1 MAKEKVTP
9 RAKRTRPLKA
19 PGPYNELGQCSP
31 LGEELGR
38 CSPGGEN
45 CAGVVSVHNV
55 MISACLAGINCV
67 YDGTNK
73 FNPVFASLY
82 KSGEAIVFCPEALG
96 GLKARPHAPSE
107 IVGGDGFAVLED
119 RAKVLSKD
127 GKDVTSFFIK
137 GAKKVLALVKKHHIK
152 KVILKSKS
160 PSCGCGFI
168 YDGTFTKK
176 LIPGYGVTAALLK
189 KNGIEVVS
197 DEE

>member
-1 MAKEKVTP
+1 MAKEKVKIMTP
-9 RAKRTRPLKA
+9 GARIML
-19 PGPYNELGQCSP
+19 
-31 LGEELGR
+31 
-38 CSPGGEN
+38 
-45 CAGVVSVHNV
+45 
-55 MISACLAGINCV
+55 SACLAGINCV

-73 FNPVFASLY
+73 FNPVFARLY
-82 KSGEAIVFCPEALG
+82 KSGEAIVFCPEVLG
-96 GLKARPHAPSE
+96 GLKIPHSPSE
-107 IVGGDGFAVLED
+107 IVGGDGFAVLEA

-137 GAKKVLALVKKHHIK
+137 GAENVLALAKKHNIN

-176 LIPGYGVTAALLK
+176 LIPGYGVTVALLK